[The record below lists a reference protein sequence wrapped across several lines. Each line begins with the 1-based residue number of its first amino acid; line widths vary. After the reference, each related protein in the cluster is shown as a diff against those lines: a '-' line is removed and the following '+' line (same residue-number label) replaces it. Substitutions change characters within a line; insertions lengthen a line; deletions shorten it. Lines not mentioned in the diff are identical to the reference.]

1 LAKSPNVIY
10 KSEFIP
16 TQKDILTN
24 PLKYGDYATK
34 RKFYTSQNKSN
45 DYVNYINT
53 GKPAGKFTDYLG
65 YTTNKEKSAGAFN
78 SNGLLSKEELA
89 DLKDKLKQTESPIWN
104 GIISFSSEF
113 GNLYMEDTNKAIE
126 LLKRTMPMFLTNAKF
141 DVENVEWY
149 AGLHENTENKHI
161 HISFFEKEKTRF
173 RANKK
178 GLHFSNGMISKFAMD
193 KFKLDIELKLLDM
206 QTYLYRDNLIS
217 TFKTEREQNQYFLK
231 NDLLKLARYLPKGR
245 TSYNSQNMRPYKF
258 MVDKIVRKIFKNS
271 PECQKYLLTF
281 ENKIKEVNAE
291 IKKMCGRNK
300 SRYEKYAVD
309 NKYMESLWSK
319 FGNDIIRTAKTLNE
333 HQKAIDENIGKTLKD
348 RRIKKQHR
356 QFQLDY
362 LAKFNEYCDNQAIQS
377 FQNYL
382 DKLEYNRIQ
391 IEKELSSKDYYM

>member
-1 LAKSPNVIY
+1 
-10 KSEFIP
+10 
-16 TQKDILTN
+16 
-24 PLKYGDYATK
+24 
-34 RKFYTSQNKSN
+34 
-45 DYVNYINT
+45 
-53 GKPAGKFTDYLG
+53 
-65 YTTNKEKSAGAFN
+65 
-78 SNGLLSKEELA
+78 
-89 DLKDKLKQTESPIWN
+89 
-104 GIISFSSEF
+104 
-113 GNLYMEDTNKAIE
+113 
-126 LLKRTMPMFLTNAKF
+126 
-141 DVENVEWY
+141 
-149 AGLHENTENKHI
+149 
-161 HISFFEKEKTRF
+161 
-173 RANKK
+173 
-178 GLHFSNGMISKFAMD
+178 MISKFAMD

-231 NDLLKLARYLPKGR
+231 NDLLKLARFLPQGR

-271 PECQKYLLTF
+271 PACQKHLLLF
-281 ENKIKEVNAE
+281 EHKINEVNTE

-300 SRYEKYAVD
+300 SRYEKYAVE

-356 QFQLDY
+356 QFQLNY
-362 LAKFNEYCDNQAIQS
+362 LTKFNEYCDNQAIES
-377 FQNYL
+377 FQKFL